1 MKLYKKHDPFV
12 RKCLTDL
19 SVAKEF
25 LQNYLPATIKDKCDF
40 SKLSIAPG
48 SYIEDDLK
56 THASD
61 VVYKIDLKDDAGC
74 LYIYGLI
81 EHQSS
86 AIKLMQY
93 RILRYQMAI
102 IQKHMEEHKGEE
114 LPLVMPIVFYNGTD
128 TPYPYS
134 TELSD
139 LFADK
144 ELFKQIG
151 LGNFKLVDLT
161 ISEDSEISQHKKLA
175 FLEII
180 VKHIHDKNLD
190 AIIKAFQIAEL
201 YQINPAL
208 IQGAIYY
215 ILSGRERE
223 EIARLVAEL
232 KQNMPKYG
240 EDIMSYAEEL
250 RLEGIQLGEQ
260 KGRQEGRQEAQLEIA
275 KEFLKAGVDSK
286 IIATSTHLP
295 LAKIDELKKL
305 LK

>member
-1 MKLYKKHDPFV
+1 M
-12 RKCLTDL
+12 
-19 SVAKEF
+19 
-25 LQNYLPATIKDKCDF
+25 
-40 SKLSIAPG
+40 
-48 SYIEDDLK
+48 
-56 THASD
+56 
-61 VVYKIDLKDDAGC
+61 
-74 LYIYGLI
+74 
-81 EHQSS
+81 
-86 AIKLMQY
+86 
-93 RILRYQMAI
+93 
-102 IQKHMEEHKGEE
+102 
-114 LPLVMPIVFYNGTD
+114 
-128 TPYPYS
+128 
-134 TELSD
+134 
-139 LFADK
+139 
-144 ELFKQIG
+144 
-151 LGNFKLVDLT
+151 
-161 ISEDSEISQHKKLA
+161 
-175 FLEII
+175 
-180 VKHIHDKNLD
+180 
-190 AIIKAFQIAEL
+190 